1 MFADSALIIKSYEKY
16 SYKELLKVRDDLVE
30 DMRNFENDRF
40 PPDLWQQNLM
50 RHIKL
55 LLKYWEAF

>member
-40 PPDLWQQNLM
+40 P
-50 RHIKL
+50 IKL

>member
-40 PPDLWQQNLM
+40 LLRKYLW
-50 RHIKL
+50 
-55 LLKYWEAF
+55 AF